1 MRGEIMNRVARHSGS
16 PFPMRR
22 HMSIKNTVL
31 LIEDEEHISRVIE
44 TVLNANGYHV
54 IATRSGISANSLIP
68 SHIPDVILLDLG
80 LPDLDG
86 MEILKSLR
94 QWSDIPV
101 IVISARDM
109 DKDKIA
115 ALDLGADDYI
125 TKPFSTPELL
135 ARIRV
140 ALRHRETKHFQS
152 DSYTVGGFHIDF
164 NKRQVTVDGE
174 LIHLTQIEYRIVEL
188 VARQPGSVLTYDSI
202 IKAIWGPKSPLD
214 NNRILRVNMFNIR
227 RKIEKNNISNR
238 YIRTEIGA

>member
-1 MRGEIMNRVARHSGS
+1 
-16 PFPMRR
+16 
-22 HMSIKNTVL
+22 MSIKNTVL

-54 IATRSGISANSLIP
+54 IAARSGISANSLIP

-227 RKIEKNNISNR
+227 RKIEKNNISTR
-238 YIRTEIGA
+238 YILTEIGVGYRMAEQ

>member
-1 MRGEIMNRVARHSGS
+1 
-16 PFPMRR
+16 
-22 HMSIKNTVL
+22 MSIKNTIL
-31 LIEDEEHISRVIE
+31 LIEDEEYIARVIE
-44 TVLNANGYHV
+44 TVLSANGYHV
-54 IATRSGISANSLIP
+54 ITTRSGVSASSLIP
-68 SHIPDVILLDLG
+68 SHIPDLILLDLG

-86 MEILKSLR
+86 MDLLKSLR

-125 TKPFSTPELL
+125 TKPFSTPVLL

-140 ALRHRETKHFQS
+140 ALRHREMKHVQS

-164 NKRQVTVDGE
+164 NKRQVSVDGE

-202 IKAIWGPKSPLD
+202 IKAVWGPKSPLD

-227 RKIEKNNISNR
+227 RKIEKNNISTH
-238 YIRTEIGA
+238 YILTEIGVGYRMAEQ

>member
-1 MRGEIMNRVARHSGS
+1 
-16 PFPMRR
+16 
-22 HMSIKNTVL
+22 MSIKNTVL
-31 LIEDEEHISRVIE
+31 LIEDEEYIARVIE
-44 TVLNANGYHV
+44 TVLRANGYRV
-54 IATRSGISANSLIP
+54 ITAHSGAIANSLIP
-68 SHIPDVILLDLG
+68 SHIPDLVLLDLG

-86 MEILKSLR
+86 IDILKSLR
-94 QWSDIPV
+94 YWSDIPV

-109 DKDKIA
+109 DKDKVE

-140 ALRHRETKHFQS
+140 ALRHRETKHSQN

-164 NKRQVTVDGE
+164 VKRRVTVDGE

-188 VARQPGSVLTYDSI
+188 VARQPGVVLTYDSI
-202 IKAIWGPKSPLD
+202 IKEIWGPNSPSD

-227 RKIEKNNISNR
+227 RKIEKNNISTR
-238 YIRTEIGA
+238 YILTEIGVGYRMAEQ

>member
-1 MRGEIMNRVARHSGS
+1 
-16 PFPMRR
+16 
-22 HMSIKNTVL
+22 MSIKNTVL

-125 TKPFSTPELL
+125 TKPFSPREVVARVKAVLRRWNQPLKQSEILRLGQLQIDVRAHTTFLAGQPVDLTPAEFQLLVQLIAEPERAFQRLELL
-135 ARIRV
+135 ESTQGGRFEGYERTIDIHVKNIRQ
-140 ALRHRETKHFQS
+140 KF
-152 DSYTVGGFHIDF
+152 
-164 NKRQVTVDGE
+164 
-174 LIHLTQIEYRIVEL
+174 
-188 VARQPGSVLTYDSI
+188 
-202 IKAIWGPKSPLD
+202 KAIDPET
-214 NNRILRVNMFNIR
+214 N
-227 RKIEKNNISNR
+227 
-238 YIRTEIGA
+238 YIRTVFGVGYRAGKAEK